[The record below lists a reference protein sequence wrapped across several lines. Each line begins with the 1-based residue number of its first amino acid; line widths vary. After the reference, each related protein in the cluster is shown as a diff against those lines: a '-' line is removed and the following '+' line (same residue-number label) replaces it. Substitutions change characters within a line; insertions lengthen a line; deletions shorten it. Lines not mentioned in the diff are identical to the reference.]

1 MSGQLIDFQTLLL
14 IEKIFQ
20 EVVHQ
25 LHAGVE
31 KRATKKKK
39 SNCKEVV
46 GKLSYSPSFSQ
57 CTVGAKD

>member
-1 MSGQLIDFQTLLL
+1 M
-14 IEKIFQ
+14 Q
-20 EVVHQ
+20 ESK
-25 LHAGVE
+25 
-31 KRATKKKK
+31 KRATKKK